1 MKLLIVTVV
10 DEFQKDVLQL
20 FKKANIES
28 YSGSDIEGFKNA
40 SSFMMNT
47 SWFPSQ
53 KSGAD
58 SSMFFSFTEDE
69 KIDVFFELIGQF
81 NKHLETNNPVHAVVV
96 PIERS
101 I

>member
-20 FKKANIES
+20 FKRANIQS
-28 YSGSDIEGFKNA
+28 YSGSDIEGFKNGS
-40 SSFMMNT
+40 SSFLMNA

-69 KIDVFFELIGQF
+69 KIDSFFS
-81 NKHLETNNPVHAVVV
+81 
-96 PIERS
+96 R
-101 I
+101 